1 MSGYDR
7 DEPADTD
14 MMALVRRYVPSSSPL
29 DPRLEALL
37 EDERRARYAIAEFCR
52 THYRPLP
59 VAPYYTPTHPTYS
72 YPATPPSPPPPLHS
86 STEPTYALPDSP
98 SQPSSTYNTARDT
111 DRPWWMDGYGE
122 RYIGIENH
130 RSPPASPP
138 EDEGEG
144 GTGRE
149 RTPPQPVVLDER
161 RERTPQPVGLAGRER
176 TPQQPSGL
184 LLRAAKKKRQPLAP
198 P

>member
-1 MSGYDR
+1 M
-7 DEPADTD
+7 
-14 MMALVRRYVPSSSPL
+14 
-29 DPRLEALL
+29 RLP
-37 EDERRARYAIAEFCR
+37 YR
-52 THYRPLP
+52 T
-59 VAPYYTPTHPTYS
+59 
-72 YPATPPSPPPPLHS
+72 
-86 STEPTYALPDSP
+86 TEPALPDSP

-111 DRPWWMDGYGE
+111 DRPHWMDGYGE
-122 RYIGIENH
+122 PPLEYYIPRH
-130 RSPPASPP
+130 RTPPASPP

-184 LLRAAKKKRQPLAP
+184 LLRAAKKKRQPPAP